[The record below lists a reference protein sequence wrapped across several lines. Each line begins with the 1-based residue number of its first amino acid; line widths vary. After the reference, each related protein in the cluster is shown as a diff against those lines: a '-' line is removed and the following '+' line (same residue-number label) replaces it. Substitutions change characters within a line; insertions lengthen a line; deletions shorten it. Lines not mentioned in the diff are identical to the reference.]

1 MMSTSGLRRSRS
13 SRSSVPLVVRAAQRP
28 SSPCEMRNTSCPS
41 SQPPIAKASAMNQS
55 SAPFIRRSSFHV
67 PLRMFRSL
75 ALYHLAAPKE
85 MNVTPP
91 GPDQAPLFVVTG
103 AGKGVGH
110 ETALALA
117 RDHRAQV
124 IAVSRDVSAWS
135 TVRESAITPV
145 SADVATDDGRSA
157 VVRAVGGRPL
167 AGLVNNAGTLLT
179 RAFGEWTA
187 ADLQRLYAV
196 NAAAPDM
203 RALIT
208 MMEAAPLL
216 LVQALLPDLRASASA
231 HVVNIGSMGGFQGS
245 AKFPGLVGYSASKA
259 ALACIS
265 ECLAEELKDT
275 SVRCN
280 CLCLGAVDTA
290 MLREAFPGYDA
301 PVTAGSMGGFIAE
314 FSLKGH
320 KFLNG
325 KVLPV
330 ALSTP

>member
-1 MMSTSGLRRSRS
+1 
-13 SRSSVPLVVRAAQRP
+13 
-28 SSPCEMRNTSCPS
+28 
-41 SQPPIAKASAMNQS
+41 
-55 SAPFIRRSSFHV
+55 
-67 PLRMFRSL
+67 
-75 ALYHLAAPKE
+75 

-117 RDHRAQV
+117 RDHRARV

-135 TVRESAITPV
+135 TVQEAAITPV

-187 ADLQRLYAV
+187 ADLQRLWAV
-196 NAAAPDM
+196 NA
-203 RALIT
+203 
-208 MMEAAPLL
+208 AAPLL

-290 MLREAFPGYDA
+290 MLREAFPGYEA